1 MQKVFALFW
10 RETLVR
16 HHGYVYGVR
25 RFLNDLKADDAFGV
39 LGDVAD
45 IAQVDL
51 AVFGRPDEIGGTSIN
66 MLDHRKARAAGAA
79 VIVRRQADAV
89 ADAVAN
95 QGGAARGNRGDQDLD
110 GKGDVKG
117 KKRTVS

>member
-1 MQKVFALFW
+1 MQKVFALFG

-39 LGDVAD
+39 LGAVAD

-79 VIVRRQADAV
+79 VIVRRQRSEEHTSELQSLMRTSYAV
-89 ADAVAN
+89 FC
-95 QGGAARGNRGDQDLD
+95 LD
-110 GKGDVKG
+110 
-117 KKRTVS
+117 KKD